1 MVLEKA
7 LMKQRE
13 ILFSKFL
20 FESKQ
25 VCINPW
31 LVLERNKTF
40 LILLHKIQH
49 CSAHLKVVDRLERVD
64 ARHEAVLE
72 AEQSRLV
79 VLPRVPRILTNQQ
92 KVRLQEAASKD

>member
-7 LMKQRE
+7 LLKQRE

-31 LVLERNKTF
+31 LVLEKQKHFYSSTTKYHIF
-40 LILLHKIQH
+40 L
-49 CSAHLKVVDRLERVD
+49 
-64 ARHEAVLE
+64 
-72 AEQSRLV
+72 
-79 VLPRVPRILTNQQ
+79 LT
-92 KVRLQEAASKD
+92 

>member
-7 LMKQRE
+7 LLKQRE
-13 ILFSKFL
+13 ILFAKFL

-25 VCINPW
+25 VCIHPW

-40 LILLHKIQH
+40 LILLHII

-72 AEQSRLV
+72 AEQSRLK
-79 VLPRVPRILTNQQ
+79 VLPGVSRILTNQQ